1 MWRLSLTV
9 AQMRDLPLDLHG
21 LSFLGNV
28 GYLIGN

>member
-1 MWRLSLTV
+1 MWHPLLTI

-21 LSFLGNV
+21 LSFLENV